1 MLGKLFWRL
10 LLSWDLSEVLLII
23 RLNLLGFGRKMT
35 EVKCYSHHVH
45 QDTHYQHDLLP
56 WVLTWW
62 CFLLLGKQGTYWR
75 MGQNSKLQAF
85 VGEVEGEGAWVS
97 DSMTEGKN
105 QRNLTKQ
112 GPMGGLH
119 ACMLSRYSRVQLF
132 VTLWTVAHQA
142 PMSMGFSR
150 QEYWS
155 GLPCP
160 INELL
165 ISILPSL
172 ISLWQVIVYLKIQT
186 VREIENQILQWIWT
200 LFLIVQRENSWSL
213 LKLLPLSDLPQ

>member
-142 PMSMGFSR
+142 PLYMEFSR
-150 QEYWS
+150 REHWS
-155 GLPCP
+155 RLPFP
-160 INELL
+160 TLGNFSDPGIKPVSPAFAGGFFTTEL
-165 ISILPSL
+165 
-172 ISLWQVIVYLKIQT
+172 QG
-186 VREIENQILQWIWT
+186 
-200 LFLIVQRENSWSL
+200 
-213 LKLLPLSDLPQ
+213 